1 MIRVSK
7 RSSLDGKYV
16 LLIRLS
22 SILLAMA
29 ALGVFINFMGHNPF
43 VVYKAMLEGCF
54 GSAYRFKETIKTAIP
69 LTITALG
76 IMLAFKMKFWNIGA
90 EGQILMGAFAGSY
103 VGLNFS
109 HLPKPILLT
118 LMLIAGVIGGGIWAL
133 IPTWFKVKYG
143 TNETLF
149 TLMMN
154 YIALK
159 WVIYLQ
165 YGPWKDPDAMGFPK
179 IPNFVD
185 NAIIPKL
192 MGVHLGWV
200 IAIVLVVV
208 IYLLINYT
216 KLGFEISVIGSS
228 QNTAR
233 YAGMSV
239 RGIILK
245 TLFIGGGL
253 CGMSGIIQAS
263 AVAGNLTYEVGGGVG
278 YTAII
283 IAWLSGMSAPLIPL
297 TAFLFAILTQ
307 GASFIQ
313 TAFQIPQSAAE
324 ILQGMIL
331 IFALASEFFIS
342 YKVHFE
348 TKLIKR
354 ETQEVAREEA

>member
-1 MIRVSK
+1 MMRVSK
-7 RSSLDGKYV
+7 RSTIKGKYI
-16 LLIRLS
+16 LLIRVTAV
-22 SILLAMA
+22 LLALIS
-29 ALGVFINFMGHNPF
+29 LGVFISFMGHDPIK
-43 VVYKAMLEGCF
+43 VYKAMIEGCF

-90 EGQILMGAFAGSY
+90 EGQILMGAFAGSF
-103 VGLNFS
+103 VALNFTN
-109 HLPKPILLT
+109 LPKPIMLT
-118 LMLIAGVIGGGIWAL
+118 LMLIAGIIGGGIWAL

-159 WVIYLQ
+159 WIIYLQ
-165 YGPWKDPDAMGFPK
+165 YGPWKDPNALGFPK

-185 NAIIPKL
+185 AALLPKFL
-192 MGVHLGWV
+192 GVHLGWV
-200 IAIVLVVV
+200 IAIVLVVG
-208 IYLLINYT
+208 IYFLINYT
-216 KLGFEISVIGSS
+216 KLGFEISVIGNSE
-228 QNTAR
+228 NTAR
-233 YAGMSV
+233 YAGMNV
-239 RGIILK
+239 KGIILK

-263 AVAGNLTYEVGGGVG
+263 AVSGNLTYEVSAGVG

-283 IAWLSGMSAPLIPL
+283 IAWLSGMRAPIIPL

-307 GASFIQ
+307 GASYIQ

-331 IFALASEFFIS
+331 IFTLASEFFIS
-342 YKVHFE
+342 YKVNFDFSNIGK
-348 TKLIKR
+348 TRKQLK
-354 ETQEVAREEA
+354 EEM

>member
-1 MIRVSK
+1 MIRISK
-7 RSSLDGKYV
+7 RSRMDGKYV
-16 LLIRLS
+16 LLIRIS
-22 SILLAMA
+22 SILLALVS
-29 ALGVFINFMGHNPF
+29 LGVFISFMGHHPLE
-43 VVYKAMLEGCF
+43 VYKAMLDGCF
-54 GSAYRFKETIKTAIP
+54 GSAYRIKETIKTAIP

-76 IMLAFKMKFWNIGA
+76 IMMAFKMKFWNIGA
-90 EGQILMGAFAGSY
+90 EGQILMGAFAGSF
-103 VGLNFS
+103 VGLNFAY
-109 HLPKPILLT
+109 LPKIVLLP
-118 LMLIAGVIGGGIWAL
+118 LMLIAGVVGGGLWAL
-133 IPTWFKVKYG
+133 VPSWFKVKYG

-159 WVIYLQ
+159 WIIYLQ
-165 YGPWKDPDAMGFPK
+165 YGPWKDPNALGFPK
-179 IPNFVD
+179 IPNFEES
-185 NAIIPKL
+185 AILPKL
-192 MGVHLGWV
+192 FGVHLGWL
-200 IAIVLVVV
+200 IALLLVGI
-208 IYLLINYT
+208 IYMLMNHT
-216 KLGFEISVIGSS
+216 KLGFEISVIGNS

-239 RGIILK
+239 QNIILK
-245 TLFIGGGL
+245 SLFISGGL

-263 AVAGNLTYEVGGGVG
+263 AVSGNLSYEVSAGVG

-283 IAWLSGMSAPLIPL
+283 IAWLSGMRAIIIPI

-342 YKVHFE
+342 YKVHLE
-348 TKLIKR
+348 RPNSKAVTTGIVK
-354 ETQEVAREEA
+354 EGM

>member
-1 MIRVSK
+1 
-7 RSSLDGKYV
+7 
-16 LLIRLS
+16 
-22 SILLAMA
+22 
-29 ALGVFINFMGHNPF
+29 
-43 VVYKAMLEGCF
+43 
-54 GSAYRFKETIKTAIP
+54 
-69 LTITALG
+69 LG

-103 VGLNFS
+103 VGLTFS
-109 HLPKPILLT
+109 SLPKPILLT
-118 LMLIAGVIGGGIWAL
+118 LMLLAGVVGGGVWAL

-154 YIALK
+154 YVALK

-165 YGPWKDPDAMGFPK
+165 YGPWKDPNALGFPK

-185 NAIIPKL
+185 AAVLPKL
-192 MGVHLGWV
+192 FGVHIGWLIGIIFV
-200 IAIVLVVV
+200 VLVYV
-208 IYLLINYT
+208 LINHT

-233 YAGMSV
+233 YAGMNV

-253 CGMSGIIQAS
+253 CGLAGIIQAS
-263 AVAGNLTYEVGGGVG
+263 AVSGNLSYEVSAGVG

-331 IFALASEFFIS
+331 ISALASEFFIN
-342 YKVHFE
+342 YRVDFGINFK
-348 TKLIKR
+348 KDAPIK
-354 ETQEVAREEA
+354 ELKEEM